1 MDVLKEEL
9 QKSKLTIDELK
20 ELVVKLSTENNELKA
35 QIPAT
40 VDEISSSSSP
50 TSIATNSALAAS
62 KRPVSMY
69 EARQTPVK
77 DVTPSSHHS
86 NQTSPSAS
94 ITLMPLF
101 FDVEKRTDVITRRI
115 QELWKQM
122 QGADLK
128 SATFVNSAERLHMAI
143 MDLNTIFPAAIPSEA
158 IRTSLIMLNSNSHRM
173 QRICCDLQAAIT
185 AESNAQIELGLQE
198 VRNCAYDLA
207 MATKGLITQFPQ

>member
-35 QIPAT
+35 QIPST
-40 VDEISSSSSP
+40 VEEISSSTNTSS
-50 TSIATNSALAAS
+50 L

-77 DVTPSSHHS
+77 EHSPAPHS
-86 NQTSPSAS
+86 NQTSPSTS

-122 QGADLK
+122 QSDLK
-128 SATFVNSAERLHMAI
+128 NATFVICAERLHMAI
-143 MDLNTIFPAAIPSEA
+143 MELNTIFPAAIPSEA
-158 IRTSLIMLNSNSHRM
+158 VRSSLIMLNSNSHRM
-173 QRICCDLQAAIT
+173 QRICCDLQAAIS
-185 AESNAQIELGLQE
+185 ADSSAQIELGLQE